1 MHCEHVKLIHD
12 TLFST
17 TFIMGKSESMNTCNI
32 DKHTIKDAD
41 IGVLCIIFEYLKLV
55 HDNDQNGMV
64 TICATST
71 GTMKTDYLRIRRNI
85 SF

>member
-1 MHCEHVKLIHD
+1 MHCKHVRLIYN

-17 TFIMGKSESMNTCNI
+17 IFIMGTSERMNTCNI

-41 IGVLCIIFEYLKLV
+41 IGVLSIIIEYLKLV
-55 HDNDQNGMV
+55 HDYDRNGMV

-71 GTMKTDYLRIRRNI
+71 GMMKTDYLRIRRNI